1 MSRISNSK
9 LFDMLCKL
17 NDLEAEYQMIE
28 EILTK
33 SKANFLT
40 ENERE
45 KLENQ
50 KPEYLK
56 QIIDLRNEIEN
67 IKN

>member
-1 MSRISNSK
+1 MSRISNNK

-45 KLENQ
+45 KLESQ

>member
-1 MSRISNSK
+1 MSRISNNK